1 MPMNPVQFTVQHKGR
16 RYGGIYSVA
25 GNLMIARIPGVD
37 SRSHTVDGADE
48 QELARRLFVD
58 ILEQAEQAGR
68 LAG

>member
-1 MPMNPVQFTVQHKGR
+1 MALNPVQLTVQHKGR

-37 SRSHTVDGADE
+37 SRSHNVDGADE
-48 QELARRLFVD
+48 QELARKLFID
-58 ILEQAEQAGR
+58 ILENAERAGR